1 MVLSKRNWS
10 KKDQKLCNSI
20 FYEMPR
26 IGTSIETEDIWISQV
41 WAEEGQMRGDKEHEV
56 SL

>member
-1 MVLSKRNWS
+1 
-10 KKDQKLCNSI
+10 
-20 FYEMPR
+20 MPR